1 MKVIGAGLGRTGT
14 FSLKHALEQLDLGPC
29 YHMHEVILD
38 KEKKLPQW
46 TAALAGN
53 PDWAAIYEGYNSAVD
68 WPTAAFYEE
77 LNAVYPASKFILT
90 TRSAESWAESY
101 GSTIA
106 EVNALR
112 ESAPSEMR
120 PFMAMSNAV
129 TMRSGLRDGLT
140 REELIE
146 LFIAHTESVKAEIPQ
161 ERLLEFEV
169 RQGWEPLC
177 AFLGVPVPDQPFPK
191 TNDREE
197 FWRLLNS

>member
-14 FSLKHALEQLDLGPC
+14 FSLKAALEQLGLGPC

-46 TAALAGN
+46 AAALAGD
-53 PDWAAIYEGYNSAVD
+53 PDWAAIYEGYHSAVD
-68 WPTAAFYEE
+68 WPTAAFYRE
-77 LNAVYPASKFILT
+77 LNAFYPAAKFILT

-106 EVNALR
+106 EVNAQR
-112 ESAPSEMR
+112 DSAPPEMR
-120 PFMAMSNAV
+120 PFMAMSSAV

-140 REELIE
+140 KEELAQ
-146 LFIAHTESVKAEIPQ
+146 LFIAHTASVKETISP

-169 RQGWEPLC
+169 SQGWAPLC
-177 AFLGVPVPDQPFPK
+177 AFLGVPVPDHPFPK

-197 FWRLLNS
+197 FWRLVNS